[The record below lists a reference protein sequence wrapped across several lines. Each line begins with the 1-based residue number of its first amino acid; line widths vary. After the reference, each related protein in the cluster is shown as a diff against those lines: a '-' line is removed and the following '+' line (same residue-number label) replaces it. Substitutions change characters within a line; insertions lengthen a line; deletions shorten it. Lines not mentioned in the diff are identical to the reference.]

1 MKKIIIYTLLATI
14 FSSCITEKKITEK
27 KHIKEWDINYTENNV
42 DSELQVTNSKNEILN
57 DSYYQSKKVLPVI
70 EQILASNEELKEDI
84 IINQQLE
91 LENLEKHKNIKNIL
105 IRNDSI
111 KKKNTLLEK
120 LNLTLDKKL
129 KSNVSEVAKLSK
141 ISIRLLLTFF
151 TTSII
156 YGITTTDFN
165 FTLPE
170 IVYYIITALLL
181 LGFVSFTVGVL
192 LSFLVFIKIKYNKI
206 NIAEQDKKVKRNFR
220 ISNFISCLIIG
231 TIIFLIALISAL
243 QW

>member
-1 MKKIIIYTLLATI
+1 M
-14 FSSCITEKKITEK
+14 
-27 KHIKEWDINYTENNV
+27 
-42 DSELQVTNSKNEILN
+42 
-57 DSYYQSKKVLPVI
+57 
-70 EQILASNEELKEDI
+70 KEDI